1 MKLATSALG
10 TKRTSAIAPMMSVV
24 RGKAEVG
31 FQGSHAPFDL
41 FETLPF
47 QGTAANM
54 WRNKNIAALAET
66 HDPRD
71 RETRVC
77 ARILAGAW

>member
-31 FQGSHAPFDL
+31 FQGSHAPFDP
-41 FETLPF
+41 FETLRPF
-47 QGTAANM
+47 KAPLRTCGATKISPLLLRHTIPATA
-54 WRNKNIAALAET
+54 R
-66 HDPRD
+66 
-71 RETRVC
+71 REFVRTF
-77 ARILAGAW
+77 